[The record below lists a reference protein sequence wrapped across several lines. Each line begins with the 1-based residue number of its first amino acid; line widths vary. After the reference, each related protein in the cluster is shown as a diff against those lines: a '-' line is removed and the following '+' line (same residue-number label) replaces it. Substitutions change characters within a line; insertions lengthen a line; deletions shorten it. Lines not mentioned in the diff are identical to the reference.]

1 MPQPEPAARPPGRR
15 LPGQVLT
22 CGWCGSPIAVP
33 ARGRVPKWC
42 GPTCRHRA
50 WEQRGAAASGLA
62 AVEVVTHRV
71 EVSAPAPAVPQV
83 APRSVADW
91 SRLLDDLARKLD
103 AGRIYDRDLPA
114 LNEALTD
121 VIDAFNRRLRVQ
133 DGASGHRLDIHSLCR

>member
-1 MPQPEPAARPPGRR
+1 MPQPEPAAGPSGRR

-22 CGWCGSPIAVP
+22 CGWCGSPVAIP

-50 WEQRGAAASGLA
+50 WEQRRAAASGLA

-71 EVSAPAPAVPQV
+71 EVSAPAPAAAPV
-83 APRSVADW
+83 APKSVADW
-91 SRLLDDLARKLD
+91 SRLLDDLAGRLD
-103 AGRIYDRDLPA
+103 TGRIYDRDLPT

-121 VIDAFNRRLRVQ
+121 VIDAFNRRLR
-133 DGASGHRLDIHSLCR
+133 A